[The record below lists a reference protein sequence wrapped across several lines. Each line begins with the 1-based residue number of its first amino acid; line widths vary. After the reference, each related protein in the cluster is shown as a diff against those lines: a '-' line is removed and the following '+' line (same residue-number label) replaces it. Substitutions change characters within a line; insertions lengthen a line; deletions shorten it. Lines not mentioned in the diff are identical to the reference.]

1 MKNHFYCLTDLKQP
15 EVKLIEESTDHNNTD
30 HMEMNSLCNPS
41 KDHSSSTRPTNQMEM
56 SSLCNP
62 VDESDTLSY
71 SVEESDSVDVKSEP
85 VDCNMSVNELSLG
98 MEGMLHVYSFFF
110 Q

>member
-1 MKNHFYCLTDLKQP
+1 MKNQYCFLTELKQP
-15 EVKLIEESTDHNNTD
+15 EGKLAEESTDLNNTD
-30 HMEMNSLCNPS
+30 HIEMDTLSNPLE
-41 KDHSSSTRPTNQMEM
+41 DRSTRPTDQMEM
-56 SSLCNP
+56 NSLCNP

-98 MEGMLHVYSFFF
+98 MEGMLHVYSCFC